1 MRFFVGTSG
10 YSYPAW
16 KGSFYPQKLSP
27 KKMLSYYGERF
38 STVEING
45 FVRKMP
51 SVSTVESWVD
61 QVPESFRFVLKAP
74 QSITHYKRLKD
85 TEEAT
90 DQLLATL
97 SVLKKRQGPMLFQL
111 PPNFKKDLSRLE
123 PFLKSIDNRAPA
135 AFEFR
140 HASWFDDEVFDCL
153 RAHSCALCVAD
164 VDDTPSHDLIH
175 SARWGYVRLRREDY
189 TDEQLGEWI
198 AKLKAQNWDEAYVF
212 FKHEDEGTGPKFAA
226 RFLELAGLS

>member
-27 KKMLSYYGERF
+27 KKMLSYYAQQF

-45 FVRKMP
+45 FVRKPP
-51 SVSTVESWVD
+51 SVSVVESWVD
-61 QVPESFRFVLKAP
+61 QVAESFRFVVKAP
-74 QSITHYKRLKD
+74 QTITHYKRLKD
-85 TEEAT
+85 TEEVT
-90 DQLLATL
+90 DQLVATL
-97 SVLKKRQGPMLFQL
+97 SVLKQRQGPVLFQL
-111 PPNFKKDLSRLE
+111 PPNFKKDLARLE
-123 PFLKSIDNRAPA
+123 PFLKFIDHRLAT

-164 VDDTPSHDLIH
+164 MENAAGKHLVS
-175 SARWGYVRLRREDY
+175 SSRWGYVRLRGENYNDA
-189 TDEQLGEWI
+189 QLRKWI
-198 AKLKAQNWDEAYVF
+198 KRLKAQNWDEAYVF
-212 FKHEDEGTGPKFAA
+212 FKHEDGGTGPKLAS
-226 RFLELAGLS
+226 RFLELAAG